1 MQQDNRIEEEV
12 DVNTSVDYLD
22 TIEHLKKTTVSKEK
36 FAELKAERDRILKAY
51 ANGDVI
57 DIPGANKEEP
67 VNVDELR
74 KKIFSGEL
82 NNIDFV
88 DSCLKLRKALIE
100 RGERDP
106 FLPNGH
112 DYVIKPEDVEAANN
126 IADVYEQC
134 INDSN
139 GDSNVFTA
147 KLQTRIVGK

>member
-57 DIPGANKEEP
+57 DIPGAKKEEP